1 MVYRIQDC
9 PGFPIN
15 GANYSFILFDVDGVL
30 TAASRKYDIGVR
42 VHWFRVEG
50 TEADS
55 CKRKHA
61 FSKIS
66 GVDASHS
73 ADLIRR
79 CSVLIVLYVCLY
91 VCTVCFDW
99 FEYFGAK
106 NDTLIISSP
115 TRTLN
120 IATDSCLF
128 QGKQLRNTS
137 PHWCA

>member
-1 MVYRIQDC
+1 MESRIQDC

-30 TAASRKYDIGVR
+30 TAASRTYDIGVR

-66 GVDASHS
+66 GVDASLS

-91 VCTVCFDW
+91 VCTYGAPFCTVCFDW
-99 FEYFGAK
+99 
-106 NDTLIISSP
+106 
-115 TRTLN
+115 
-120 IATDSCLF
+120 
-128 QGKQLRNTS
+128 LRIF
-137 PHWCA
+137 WREK